1 MHGDAIGAYPVQLR
15 ICEPTEVPIVR
26 GQDDGNSPEED
37 LICEHL
43 RGRLSKDGSVN
54 VRLQELLVVYD
65 EARIC
70 HLVQQDCD
78 VVVAPTMLP
87 RGHAVAS
94 TWPSSIDAASQLAAN
109 RFSAVAPGTSMGTPG
124 RSRSNPP
131 GTLCV
136 WSCRRNACPWKCSS
150 SKQDKHALLQQHKAR
165 YHGSSLQPWLTGQ
178 CCVAS
183 PESEAAWARASC
195 HCASPGTRRH
205 QSPLA

>member
-78 VVVAPTMLP
+78 VVV
-87 RGHAVAS
+87 
-94 TWPSSIDAASQLAAN
+94 
-109 RFSAVAPGTSMGTPG
+109 
-124 RSRSNPP
+124 PP
-131 GTLCV
+131 ESVHVRMLCV
-136 WSCRRNACPWKCSS
+136 LDIH
-150 SKQDKHALLQQHKAR
+150 DKRAVEAEERAGKSRL
-165 YHGSSLQPWLTGQ
+165 
-178 CCVAS
+178 AS
-183 PESEAAWARASC
+183 A
-195 HCASPGTRRH
+195 
-205 QSPLA
+205 